1 MSKPKSMHT
10 IYPMVSKRGS
20 EPDPKPN
27 YGRMFLHVGA
37 AAIMVKG
44 FTALSGLAV
53 GKVVTPQVGFCNPML
68 ELQSLRSSTEVSS
81 VSCIGNIAND
91 RVLSVS
97 DDHWVCCLGC
107 KQDVA
112 DP

>member
-1 MSKPKSMHT
+1 MHT
-10 IYPMVSKRGS
+10 TYPMVQKRAS

-53 GKVVTPQVGFCNPML
+53 GKVMQPQVCL
-68 ELQSLRSSTEVSS
+68 CIRRLDIRS
-81 VSCIGNIAND
+81 
-91 RVLSVS
+91 
-97 DDHWVCCLGC
+97 
-107 KQDVA
+107 
-112 DP
+112 